1 MSDGVFNWNE
11 PDDLDPNS
19 SLSECYRCA
28 YVERSTQTQKSFS
41 TICSVTLSCGIII
54 ECIECGMV
62 SHILNVEF
70 VEYVQ
75 DVSE

>member
-11 PDDLDPNS
+11 PDDLDPNC

-41 TICSVTLSCGIII
+41 TICLVTLSCGIII

>member
-11 PDDLDPNS
+11 PDDLDPNC

-54 ECIECGMV
+54 ECGMV